1 MAIKIVRFKD
11 GLDVICDCE
20 EVANGMVEITNPML
34 FEIRG
39 INLILQVWL
48 PMAVIK
54 HNSVEIGMEN
64 ILCVMDP
71 TEDFEEYYI
80 NSVIKLEEAS
90 KKEREVVLTDE
101 VLSAFEE
108 KESNKSSLIH

>member
-11 GLDVICDCE
+11 GLDVICNCE
-20 EVANGMVEITNPML
+20 SISDDIVEIIDPML

-39 INLILQVWL
+39 VNLMLQVWL

-54 HNSVEIGMEN
+54 HNSVMIGMEN

-71 TEDFEEYYI
+71 TEDFEEYYM
-80 NSVIKLEEAS
+80 NTVTKLSEES

-108 KESNKSSLIH
+108 KESRKNSLIH

>member
-11 GLDVICDCE
+11 GLDVICNCE
-20 EVANGMVEITNPML
+20 YTGDDMIEITDPML

-39 INLILQVWL
+39 VNLMLQCWL

-54 HNSVEIGMEN
+54 ENKVEVHPDT
-64 ILCVMDP
+64 ILCAMDP
-71 TEDFEEYYI
+71 TEDFEEYYL
-80 NSVIKLEEAS
+80 NTVIKLTEAA
-90 KKEREVVLTDE
+90 KKEKEVALTDE

-108 KESNKSSLIH
+108 KESRKNSLMH

>member
-11 GLDVICDCE
+11 GLDVICNCE
-20 EVANGMVEITNPML
+20 YTGDDMVEITDPML

-39 INLILQVWL
+39 VNLMLQCWL

-54 HNSVEIGMEN
+54 ENKVEVHPDT
-64 ILCVMDP
+64 ILCAMDP
-71 TEDFEEYYI
+71 TEDFEEYYL
-80 NSVIKLEEAS
+80 NTVIKLSEAA
-90 KKEREVVLTDE
+90 KKEKEVALTDE

-108 KESNKSSLIH
+108 MESRKNSLMH

>member
-11 GLDVICDCE
+11 GLDVICNCE
-20 EVANGMVEITNPML
+20 YTGDDMIEITDPML

-39 INLILQVWL
+39 VNLMLQCWL

-54 HNSVEIGMEN
+54 ENKVEVHPDT
-64 ILCVMDP
+64 ILCAMDP
-71 TEDFEEYYI
+71 TEDFEEYYL
-80 NSVIKLEEAS
+80 NTVIKLAEAA
-90 KKEREVVLTDE
+90 KKEKEVTLTDE

-108 KESNKSSLIH
+108 MESRKNSLMH

>member
-11 GLDVICDCE
+11 GLDVICKCE
-20 EVANGMVEITNPML
+20 YTVNDTIKITDPML

-39 INLILQVWL
+39 VNLMLQCWL

-54 HNSVEIGMEN
+54 ENKVEVHPDT
-64 ILCVMDP
+64 ILCAMDP
-71 TEDFEEYYI
+71 TEDFEEYYL
-80 NSVIKLEEAS
+80 NTVIKLTEAA
-90 KKEREVVLTDE
+90 KKEKEVALTDE

-108 KESNKSSLIH
+108 MESRKNSLMH

>member
-11 GLDVICDCE
+11 GLDVICKCE
-20 EVANGMVEITNPML
+20 YTVNDTVKITDPML

-39 INLILQVWL
+39 VNLMLQCWL

-54 HNSVEIGMEN
+54 ENTAEIDADS
-64 ILCVMDP
+64 ILCAMDP
-71 TEDFEEYYI
+71 TEDFEEYYL
-80 NSVIKLEEAS
+80 NTVIKFTESA
-90 KKEREVVLTDE
+90 KKEKEVALTDE

-108 KESNKSSLIH
+108 KESRKNFLIH